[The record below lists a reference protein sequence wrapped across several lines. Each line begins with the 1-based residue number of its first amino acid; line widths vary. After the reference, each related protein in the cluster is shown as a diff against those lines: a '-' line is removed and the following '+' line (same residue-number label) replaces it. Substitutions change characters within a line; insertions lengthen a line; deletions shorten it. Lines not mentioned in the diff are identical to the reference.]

1 MQGSIMEVI
10 QEMVRKSGKPAKSLA
25 RELGKPYSTFM
36 RELNNIDKGA
46 KLGVETL
53 LPLMQACGSVMPL
66 RYLASRMG
74 CRVVALPNAATKK
87 SSLHEELLDSYD
99 AMAHYHRAIRNKEA
113 MERVAELRE
122 QVMRQ
127 VQEDFVAYSKKIT
140 GGEA

>member
-1 MQGSIMEVI
+1 MQDSISEVI
-10 QEMVRKSGKPAKSLA
+10 KEMVRESGKPAKALA

-46 KLGVETL
+46 KIGVETL

-74 CRVVALPNAATKK
+74 CRVVALENVVSEK

-99 AMAHYHRAIRNKEA
+99 AMAHYHRAIRDEEA
-113 MERVAELRE
+113 LERVAELRE
-122 QVMRQ
+122 RVIRQ
-127 VQEDFVAYSKKIT
+127 VQEDFLAYSKKIT
-140 GGEA
+140 AG